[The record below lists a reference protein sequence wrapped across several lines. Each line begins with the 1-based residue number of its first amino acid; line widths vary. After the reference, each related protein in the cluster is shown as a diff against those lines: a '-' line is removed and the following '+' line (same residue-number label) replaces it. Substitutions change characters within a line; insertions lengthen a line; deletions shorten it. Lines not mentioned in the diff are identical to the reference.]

1 MDTIGQASE
10 ENGADELKHQEK
22 GLGKM
27 GRMKQYTGDD
37 RPFSAL
43 DRKRGVLAHKMVQ
56 RNQRKDENVDS
67 DEGWYSRDV
76 SENSENY
83 NSSEDIIDTAVF
95 VSEPA
100 KDKTDPVWTMSPL
113 PCQCPPQAARRSL
126 LNQPDPHNPLQVQA
140 FISQYLRSNV
150 VREQIGM
157 NMNKYIFFVKKNWLK
172 VCFIFEPVV

>member
-1 MDTIGQASE
+1 M
-10 ENGADELKHQEK
+10 KHQEE
-22 GLGKM
+22 GLDKM
-27 GRMKQYTGDD
+27 GRIKGNAGDD
-37 RPFSAL
+37 RPFYVL
-43 DRKRGVLAHKMVQ
+43 DRKRGALAQKNDKTGKDKQKMIQ
-56 RNQRKDENVDS
+56 RTQRKEENVES

-95 VSEPA
+95 SGTKAASEPE

-140 FISQYLRSNV
+140 FISHYLRANV
-150 VREQIGM
+150 VREQKGM
-157 NMNKYIFFVKKNWLK
+157 NMNK
-172 VCFIFEPVV
+172 